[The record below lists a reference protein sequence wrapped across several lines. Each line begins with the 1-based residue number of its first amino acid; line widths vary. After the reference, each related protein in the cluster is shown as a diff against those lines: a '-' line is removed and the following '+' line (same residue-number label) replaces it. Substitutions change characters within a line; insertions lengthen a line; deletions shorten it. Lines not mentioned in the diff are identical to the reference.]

1 MKEVTSM
8 ELRANGSVSR
18 PMAGAVRPNIL
29 HDLEIGRS
37 TSVETA
43 LWWVALLIVV
53 AAVPAVATVVLM
65 GSVTLALTIALV
77 AVGGVGLAALMI

>member
-1 MKEVTSM
+1 
-8 ELRANGSVSR
+8 
-18 PMAGAVRPNIL
+18 
-29 HDLEIGRS
+29 
-37 TSVETA
+37 
-43 LWWVALLIVV
+43 VV